1 MCCPL
6 RRATR
11 YCLSTENSVPQWM
24 GWLSNG
30 FLLVIYENRA
40 VLYNTTGG
48 SIGERAS
55 YDFGGSTLVSVS
67 NTENM
72 VRPCC

>member
-1 MCCPL
+1 MCIRDRL
-6 RRATR
+6 G
-11 YCLSTENSVPQWM
+11 TENSVPQWM
-24 GWLSNG
+24 GGLSNG

-55 YDFGGSTLVSVS
+55 YDLSLIHIL
-67 NTENM
+67 
-72 VRPCC
+72 